1 MYTHVVMF
9 KLKDRKDIDFVADTL
24 RSMNG
29 RIPELKS
36 LEVGINDIESE
47 RNYDLVIITRFAS
60 QDDYLLYAEHEYHV
74 NEVLAKIKDLRESS
88 AVVDFAGQD
97 Q

>member
-24 RSMNG
+24 RSMEG
-29 RIPELKS
+29 RIPELMS

-47 RNYDLVIITRFAS
+47 RNYDLILIARFQS
-60 QDDYLLYAEHEYHV
+60 QDDYLVYADHEYHV
-74 NEVLAKIKDLRESS
+74 NEVLARIKDLRES
-88 AVVDFAGQD
+88 AVAVDFAG
-97 Q
+97 